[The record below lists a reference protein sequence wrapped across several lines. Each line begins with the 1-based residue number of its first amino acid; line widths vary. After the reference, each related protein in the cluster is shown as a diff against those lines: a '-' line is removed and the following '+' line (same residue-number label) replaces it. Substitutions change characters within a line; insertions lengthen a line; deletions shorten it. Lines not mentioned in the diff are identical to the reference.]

1 LSAFLAHY
9 HIRQATVQDA
19 PELARL
25 RWDFS
30 DQTGQRFEVF
40 AQEFDV
46 FLQHALASS
55 RWTIWVAEA
64 AEKLLANI
72 YIQLVQK
79 VPRPGRP
86 LAYWGYVTN
95 VYVEP
100 FARNHAIGSHLL
112 QTIQQWAQSQHVEFF
127 VVWPAEESVQ
137 FYRRNGF
144 VPNEEI
150 LECPIEPLGEA
161 VGEKEKLPS
170 SSGT

>member
-1 LSAFLAHY
+1 MVFPFSFHY

-19 PELARL
+19 QALARL

-30 DQTGQRFEVF
+30 DQTGQRFETF
-40 AQEFDV
+40 AHEFDV
-46 FLQHALASS
+46 FLQQALTSS
-55 RWTIWVAEA
+55 QWTIWVAEDRG
-64 AEKLLANI
+64 KLQANI

-100 FARNHAIGSHLL
+100 FARNHGIGSQMLR
-112 QTIQQWAQSQHVEFF
+112 TIRQWAQSQHIEFF
-127 VVWPAEESVQ
+127 VVWPSEESVW

-150 LECPIEPLGEA
+150 LECEIELRRDE
-161 VGEKEKLPS
+161 E
-170 SSGT
+170 